1 MFRTKFAET
10 EGFPSKTE
18 TSNNITEFGIVE
30 LVLVEN
36 FSRNSKFWHFFWAF
50 AQNGVSRLKQE
61 HWKEPLNSAYSN
73 ESRDQISA

>member
-36 FSRNSKFWHFFWAF
+36 FSRN
-50 AQNGVSRLKQE
+50 
-61 HWKEPLNSAYSN
+61 
-73 ESRDQISA
+73 